1 MDLLLD
7 LGNTRLKVAVR
18 DAGGLRLLDAIVWDA
33 GDFDARWQALI
44 LPGAVRVVA
53 IASVAHAQRVAA
65 LRALL
70 SQRLPQTP
78 IVVAQ
83 TQAECLKLRI
93 AYAQPDKLGVDRFL
107 ALLAATQDDT
117 AQLIVGAGTA
127 LTVDAL
133 DAYGQHLGGLI
144 VPGLRLMREAI
155 TQAAPG
161 VNWSE
166 HARRVDFAGDTASA
180 LESGVWQA
188 LTGVVERAA
197 ARLQQRIGGAIA
209 VVAHGGDAQALI
221 EALAIP
227 VQHDALLVLRGLAA
241 YLDAPMAQSRAA
253 TD

>member
-7 LGNTRLKVAVR
+7 LGNTRLKVAIR
-18 DAGGLRLLDAIVWDA
+18 DAAGLRLLDALVWD
-33 GDFDARWQALI
+33 DDEFDARWQALP
-44 LPGAVRVVA
+44 LPASVRVVA
-53 IASVAHAQRVAA
+53 IASVANAQRFAA
-65 LRALL
+65 MRALL

-83 TQAECLKLRI
+83 TQAECQRLRV
-93 AYAQPDKLGVDRFL
+93 AYAQPEKLGVDRFL
-107 ALLAATQDDT
+107 ALLAASQDET
-117 AQLIVGAGTA
+117 AQLVVGAGTA
-127 LTVDAL
+127 LTIDAL
-133 DAYGQHLGGLI
+133 DGFGQHLGGLI
-144 VPGLRLMREAI
+144 VPGLRLMRDAI

-166 HARRVDFAGDTASA
+166 NARRVDFATDTASA

-197 ARLQQRIGGAIA
+197 ARLQQRVGSSIV
-209 VVAHGGDAQALI
+209 VVAHGGDAEALI

-227 VQHDALLVLRGLAA
+227 VQHDAPLVLRGLAA
-241 YLDAPMAQSRAA
+241 YIDAPMAQSPAP